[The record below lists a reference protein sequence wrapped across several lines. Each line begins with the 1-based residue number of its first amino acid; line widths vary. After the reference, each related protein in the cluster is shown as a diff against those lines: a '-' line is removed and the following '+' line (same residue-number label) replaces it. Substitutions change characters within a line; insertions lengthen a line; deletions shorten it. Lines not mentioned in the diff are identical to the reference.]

1 MGTLAELQR
10 LLSPKEYQQ
19 LVALVGGGVVAA
31 SAMDEKVDSHLR
43 FLQEAADDDEFVEMG
58 LGAAVAG
65 VLHQLIAGLDGLA
78 NEEEQQIVS
87 AAVEYFVLASDVD
100 DDVRSPI
107 GLEDDVRV
115 VNAVAAVLG
124 RDDLRI

>member
-1 MGTLAELQR
+1 MGIVDDLARVLT
-10 LLSPKEYQQ
+10 SKEYQQ
-19 LVALVGGGVVAA
+19 LLGLMGCGTATA
-31 SAMDEKVDSHLR
+31 SAMGDKVESHVAL
-43 FLQEAADDDEFVEMG
+43 LQDAAADDEFVEID
-58 LGAAVAG
+58 LGRAVAD
-65 VLHQLIAGLDGLA
+65 VLRQLIADIDGLS
-78 NEEEQQIVS
+78 EEERQLLA
-87 AAVEYFVLASDVD
+87 AAVEYFVLAGDVD

>member
-1 MGTLAELQR
+1 MGTLADLDDILAPR
-10 LLSPKEYQQ
+10 EYQQ
-19 LVALVGGGVVAA
+19 LVGLIGGGVTAA
-31 SAMDEKVDSHLR
+31 TMMGKKVKSHLQ
-43 FLQEAADDDEFVEMG
+43 LLEDAAEDDEFVEID
-58 LGAAVAG
+58 LGRAVAG
-65 VLHQLIAGLDGLA
+65 VLHQLIAGIDGLA
-78 NEEEQQIVS
+78 ENDQQLLA
-87 AAVEYFVLASDVD
+87 AAVEYFALAGDVD